1 LSDWNVLP
9 SVNPWIAIETLV
21 TRQVPGGGGETLAES
36 ERITLRQAFDLFTVN
51 AARQM
56 GTWNRTGS
64 IERGQAADLIVLD
77 RNPFKIPVTQIHET
91 KVKLVMIN
99 GEVVREVQK

>member
-1 LSDWNVLP
+1 MDLTPTV
-9 SVNPWIAIETLV
+9 AIL
-21 TRQVPGGGGETLAES
+21 LK
-36 ERITLRQAFDLFTVN
+36 FY

-56 GTWNRTGS
+56 GTRNRTGS

-77 RNPFKIPVTQIHET
+77 RNPFKIPITQIHET

-99 GEVVREVQK
+99 GEIVWHRND